1 MPTPVR
7 GVSIDGPFS
16 GLVPPLGGFYV
27 WLFGFPFFSG
37 ISCFIP
43 LIVSFFREL
52 CFDIDYLISLLIML
66 EYIGQLFRP
75 VVPWEQQD
83 DSSNVLAQLLSS
95 KGRN

>member
-1 MPTPVR
+1 MVP
-7 GVSIDGPFS
+7 
-16 GLVPPLGGFYV
+16 LVDLFLLWEVFTFGCLGS
-27 WLFGFPFFSG
+27 PFFSG